1 MHSSCKYFIILQEF
15 KSSRLKL
22 SFEEIENGSI
32 FNQDE
37 NLSRLI
43 TENFKLKHRLSIIKR
58 VKYIICASFVPLVLY
73 FLILSQ
79 QCLGY

>member
-1 MHSSCKYFIILQEF
+1 MHSPSKYFIIPQEF

-37 NLSRLI
+37 NVSRLI

-58 VKYIICASFVPLVLY
+58 VKYIICDFFVP
-73 FLILSQ
+73 LILSQ
-79 QCLGY
+79 QYLGY